1 MKRLLAIPCLLA
13 LTAGP
18 AFALSCARPTI
29 EGSYLEHSQ
38 AKEHY
43 ILVFGYLTNKRNV
56 VIGPEREGFVGTG
69 GRSENFTAT
78 FIGHQGTRAGFDR
91 PIKATVAISTT
102 CADAWCGSVAMD
114 AMLMTFLE
122 TTPYG
127 HRMTIGPCSGSEFY
141 TPTNDEKRSMLRCLR
156 GGVCNPDRR

>member
-1 MKRLLAIPCLLA
+1 MKRLLTITCLLA

-18 AFALSCARPTI
+18 ALALSCVQPTI
-29 EGSYLEHSQ
+29 EGSYLDHAE
-38 AKEHY
+38 AKESY
-43 ILVFGYLTNKRNV
+43 ILVYGTLTNKRNV
-56 VIGPEREGFVGTG
+56 VLGPEREGVVG
-69 GRSENFTAT
+69 GRAENFTAT

-91 PIKATVAISTT
+91 PIKTDVAISTT
-102 CADAWCGSVAMD
+102 CAGAWCGSVAMD

-127 HRMTIGPCSGSEFY
+127 YRMTIGPCSGSEFY
-141 TPTNDEKRSMLRCLR
+141 TPTKDEKRRMLRCLR

>member
-1 MKRLLAIPCLLA
+1 MKRLLAITCLLA

-18 AFALSCARPTI
+18 ALALSCARPTI
-29 EGSYLEHSQ
+29 EGNFLEHSQ
-38 AKEHY
+38 AKERY
-43 ILVFGYLTNKRNV
+43 ILVFGYLTNRRNV
-56 VIGPEREGFVGTG
+56 VPGPEREGVVG

-91 PIKATVAISTT
+91 PIKTTVAISTT
-102 CADAWCGSVAMD
+102 CAGAWCGSVAMD
-114 AMLMTFLE
+114 AMMMTFLE

-127 HRMTIGPCSGSEFY
+127 HRMTIGPCSGSEFL
-141 TPTNDEKRSMLRCLR
+141 TPTKDQKRRMLQCLR